1 MMFRRIQI
9 GVIAVVTM
17 LAVSACG
24 GGTNDAAS
32 EPELASIEDTGVT
45 SEPNEETSVTTTTPD
60 VDPEEAFARFE
71 ACMADYGVTISAGIG
86 GGGAPVPADDP
97 DDLSSE
103 PVTPE
108 KVEEAQRECQSIL
121 DEAFGSFDLDPE
133 QEAEMA
139 DRMLALQLCLA
150 DEGFDIDLSGNSFS
164 IDQSQI
170 DMAELDA
177 AMYRCSQEAGLG
189 PVAGSGS

>member
-1 MMFRRIQI
+1 MMSRRKQI
-9 GVIAVVTM
+9 GVIAVVAM
-17 LAVSACG
+17 LVVSACG

-32 EPELASIEDTGVT
+32 ELELASIEDTSVA

-71 ACMADYGVTISAGIG
+71 ACMAEYGVTVSSGIG
-86 GGGAPVPADDP
+86 GGGAAVPADDP
-97 DDLSSE
+97 GDLPTE

-108 KVEEAQRECQSIL
+108 KLEEAQRECDPIL

-133 QEAEMA
+133 QEAEMG
-139 DRMLALQLCLA
+139 DQMLALQLCLA
-150 DEGFDIDLSGNSFS
+150 DDGFDIDLSGNSFS

-177 AMYRCSQEAGLG
+177 AMNRCSQEAGLG
-189 PVAGSGS
+189 PVEGSGS